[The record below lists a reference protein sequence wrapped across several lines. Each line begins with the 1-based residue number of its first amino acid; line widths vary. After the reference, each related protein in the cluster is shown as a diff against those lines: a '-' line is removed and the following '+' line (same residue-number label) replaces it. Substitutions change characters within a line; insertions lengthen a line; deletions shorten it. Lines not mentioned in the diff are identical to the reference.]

1 MFNYISGVV
10 ITFICLGVIFN
21 FIKNFNFYW
30 YYKDEEFLYWVWCV
44 VVSVFWFIFIPI
56 ALVILII
63 YLLKLLTDL
72 IAKGMLKIIN
82 KRKLKKES
90 KDVVC

>member
-1 MFNYISGVV
+1 MFSYISGVV

-21 FIKNFNFYW
+21 FIKNFDHQW
-30 YYKDEEFLYWVWCV
+30 YDEDEECWWWFWCV
-44 VVSVFWFIFIPI
+44 VASIVWFFSIPI
-56 ALVILII
+56 ALILILT

-72 IAKGMLKIIN
+72 IAKGILKIIN

-90 KDVVC
+90 KDV

>member
-1 MFNYISGVV
+1 MFSYISGVV

-21 FIKNFNFYW
+21 FIKNFDPQW
-30 YYKDEEFLYWVWCV
+30 YDEDEECWWWFWCV
-44 VVSVFWFIFIPI
+44 VASIVRFFSIPI
-56 ALVILII
+56 ALILILI

-72 IAKGMLKIIN
+72 IAKGILKIIN

-90 KDVVC
+90 KDV

>member
-1 MFNYISGVV
+1 MFSYISGVV

-21 FIKNFNFYW
+21 FIKNFDPQW
-30 YYKDEEFLYWVWCV
+30 YYKDDEFLYWVGCV
-44 VVSVFWFIFIPI
+44 VASVFWFIFIPVS
-56 ALVILII
+56 LVILVI

-72 IAKGMLKIIN
+72 IAKGILKIIN

-90 KDVVC
+90 KDV

>member
-1 MFNYISGVV
+1 MFSYISGVV

-21 FIKNFNFYW
+21 FIKNFDPQW
-30 YYKDEEFLYWVWCV
+30 YDEDEEWCWWFWCV
-44 VVSVFWFIFIPI
+44 VASIFWFFSVPI
-56 ALVILII
+56 TLILILI

-72 IAKGMLKIIN
+72 IAKGILKIVN

-90 KDVVC
+90 KDV